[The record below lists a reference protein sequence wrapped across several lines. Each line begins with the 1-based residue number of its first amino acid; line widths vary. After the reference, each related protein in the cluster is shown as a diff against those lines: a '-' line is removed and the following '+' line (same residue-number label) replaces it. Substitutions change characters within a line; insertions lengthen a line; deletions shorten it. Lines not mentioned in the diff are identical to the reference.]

1 MLDPVI
7 SISPLDG
14 RYSDKVNELRS
25 FFSEA
30 ALIRYRIVVEIEWFI
45 FLCNKL
51 KLPGTKVWTAK
62 ELKELRSIY
71 EYFDIV
77 NANRVKEIE
86 KTTNHDVKAVE
97 YFIKEEFKGSA
108 FEKYSEFV
116 HFGCT
121 SEDINNLSYALMLN
135 SFLYEVMEPIVTGL
149 AEYMY
154 QMALRLK
161 SVPMMARTHGQPASP
176 TTVGK
181 EIINYVARL
190 ERQIEITQN
199 CVQIFGKMNGAVGN
213 YNAHVVA
220 YPKVDWQEASK
231 KFIQEL
237 GLQQNP
243 YTTQIEPHDYMAEI
257 FDGIRR
263 INVILID
270 FNRDIWT
277 YISLGYFKQK
287 TKKGEVG
294 SSTMPHKV
302 NPIDFEN
309 SEGNLGLANTIFDH
323 LSNKLPISR
332 MQRDLTDSTV
342 QRNVG
347 TAFAYS
353 ILAYKSC
360 IKGMQKL
367 EINKAK
373 ITQDLAS
380 AWELMAEP
388 IQTVMRR
395 YKVEHA
401 YEQLKE
407 LTRGKSVTKAKVHK
421 FISGLKIPANEKKR
435 LKSLTPIK
443 YIGLAEKLTES
454 YKPKFK

>member
-25 FFSEA
+25 YFSEA
-30 ALIRYRIVVEIEWFI
+30 ALIRYRVIVEIEWFI

-62 ELKELRSIY
+62 ELKELRSAY

-77 NANRVKEIE
+77 SANRVKEIE

-97 YFIKEEFKGSA
+97 YFIKEELRGSA
-108 FEKYSEFV
+108 FEKYSEFI

-121 SEDINNLSYALMLN
+121 SEDINNLSYAMMIN
-135 SFLYEVMEPIVTGL
+135 GSLYEVMEPIVTGTV
-149 AEYMY
+149 EYMY
-154 QMALRLK
+154 DLAMKLK

-176 TTVGK
+176 TTMGK
-181 EIINYVARL
+181 EIMNFVSRL
-190 ERQIEITQN
+190 ERQIENLKCI
-199 CVQIFGKMNGAVGN
+199 QIMGKMNGAVGN
-213 YNAHVVA
+213 YNAHIVA
-220 YPKVDWQEASK
+220 YPKIDWEEASK

-237 GLQQNP
+237 GLDQNP
-243 YTTQIEPHDYMAEI
+243 YTTQIEPHDFMAEI
-257 FDGIRR
+257 FDAIRR

-270 FNRDIWT
+270 FNRDVWT
-277 YISLGYFKQK
+277 YISFGYFKQK

-323 LSNKLPISR
+323 LSNKLPVSR
-332 MQRDLTDSTV
+332 LQRDLTDSTV
-342 QRNVG
+342 ERNIG

-353 ILAYKSC
+353 VLAYKSC

-367 EINKAK
+367 EINKQK
-373 ITQDLAS
+373 IAADLNY

-395 YKVEHA
+395 YKVEKA
-401 YEQLKE
+401 YEQLKD

-421 FISGLKIPANEKKR
+421 FIAGLKIPANEKKR
-435 LKSLTPIK
+435 LKSLTPLK
-443 YIGLAEKLTES
+443 YIGLAEKLTDS